1 MVAWRMTL
9 TTPQY
14 PDGRDIYV
22 IANDITHEIG
32 SFGPKEDLLFKVSAS
47 HVTVLSLDHVTLHLM
62 SFNPVSAV
70 CIDRRCPSWP
80 VSRMP
85 RGCTLQPTVEPGL
98 DWHKS

>member
-32 SFGPKEDLLFKVSAS
+32 SFGPKEDLLFKVCGISCDC
-47 HVTVLSLDHVTLHLM
+47 HVT
-62 SFNPVSAV
+62 
-70 CIDRRCPSWP
+70 
-80 VSRMP
+80 
-85 RGCTLQPTVEPGL
+85 
-98 DWHKS
+98 